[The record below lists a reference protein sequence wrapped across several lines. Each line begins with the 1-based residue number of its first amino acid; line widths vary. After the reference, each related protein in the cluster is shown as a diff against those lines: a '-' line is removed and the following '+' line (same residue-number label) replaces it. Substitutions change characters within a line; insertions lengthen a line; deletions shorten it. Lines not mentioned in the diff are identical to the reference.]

1 MNKALLNPI
10 YIADLE
16 SMQLIPEYTQ
26 LDLNAD
32 MMKGDLEALGIKIEA
47 RHFNMEKVQNEVD

>member
-32 MMKGDLEALGIKIEA
+32 MMKEDL
-47 RHFNMEKVQNEVD
+47 